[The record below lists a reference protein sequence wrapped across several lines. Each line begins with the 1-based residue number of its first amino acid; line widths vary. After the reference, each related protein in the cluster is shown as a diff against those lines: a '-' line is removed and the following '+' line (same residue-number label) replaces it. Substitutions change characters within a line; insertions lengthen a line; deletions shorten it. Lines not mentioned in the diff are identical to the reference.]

1 MVNLSSRQ
9 TRRRQ
14 SSALAAS
21 NGSLAR
27 DGRPVASH
35 ATSRDRLAR
44 HHTTRAN
51 ITHPFASILAL
62 VARLTAARG
71 ARFEFGHRAFEKPN
85 FQIHASSSSSLASRA
100 RPRSPRPRASSRSRV
115 VPLIVFIE
123 QRLGKRLRGHGA
135 CVRRPSRVG
144 ACDGPSTDARRRAAG
159 RGRSSCAL
167 SRTRGTYVKYT
178 KRIHGYSWTYIT
190 RGLFYKAFMGV

>member
-1 MVNLSSRQ
+1 MVTPSRL
-9 TRRRQ
+9 TRRRATVSRDTTRRARISRIHSRQ
-14 SSALAAS
+14 SSPS
-21 NGSLAR
+21 SRFSPPPAR
-27 DGRPVASH
+27 
-35 ATSRDRLAR
+35 
-44 HHTTRAN
+44 
-51 ITHPFASILAL
+51 
-62 VARLTAARG
+62 

-85 FQIHASSSSSLASRA
+85 FQIHPSSSSSLASRA
-100 RPRSPRPRASSRSRV
+100 RPRSPRVFASSRSRV